1 MKNLFKTLLLT
12 LALAAMFVLPAMAE
26 SDAVS
31 SASVADFYA
40 DAALTG
46 DDLMNAINAFSG
58 TYLVSTANPDG
69 TPNTAFLVF
78 SMVKHADKYYLM
90 IGSAENQTKA
100 NLLAKGEGMAVFGAN
115 PAPDTDKPYP
125 IAGARI
131 WFKALED
138 AALAE
143 TLNTSGRPGA
153 MFFEVTAIRPVG

>member
-1 MKNLFKTLLLT
+1 MKKISALLLALLMLV
-12 LALAAMFVLPAMAE
+12 LASVAGAE
-26 SDAVS
+26 TVDAVA

-40 DAALTG
+40 DTALTG

-78 SMVKHADKYYLM
+78 SMVKHEDKYYLM

>member
-1 MKNLFKTLLLT
+1 MKNLFKTLLLA
-12 LALAAMFVLPAMAE
+12 LALTALFALPAMAE

-78 SMVKHADKYYLM
+78 SMLKNEDKYYLM
-90 IGSAENQTKA
+90 IGSAENQTKPTCSPRA
-100 NLLAKGEGMAVFGAN
+100 KAWPCLAPIPRPTPTSPIRL
-115 PAPDTDKPYP
+115 PAP
-125 IAGARI
+125 A
-131 WFKALED
+131 
-138 AALAE
+138 
-143 TLNTSGRPGA
+143 SGSRPWK
-153 MFFEVTAIRPVG
+153 TPLWSRL